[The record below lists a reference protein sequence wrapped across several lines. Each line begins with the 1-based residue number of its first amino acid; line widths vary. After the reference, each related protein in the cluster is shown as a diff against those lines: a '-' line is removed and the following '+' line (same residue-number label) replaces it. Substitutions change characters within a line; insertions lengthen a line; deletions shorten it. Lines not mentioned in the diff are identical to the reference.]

1 MMYFDKFSEG
11 AAQVFVTA
19 QDEARNLGHPYV
31 GTEHLLLAVL
41 KIDSGIISNVL
52 KQHSVDYDR
61 VSREVTAMVG
71 TNVHQSVVGAPQ
83 MTPRAR
89 RVIELAN
96 DESKMLGQEKI
107 DVEHIMLGIVR
118 EGEGIAAHI
127 LKHFGINLSQMR
139 KEVIESLTG
148 DWEDSSEKTQTSTA
162 KPQQSQL
169 GAAMKQLEGFGTD
182 LTALA
187 REGKLDPIVGR
198 EVERQRLMEVL
209 SRRKKNNPVLIG
221 DPGVGKTAIVEGLS
235 QLIVDGETPETLKDK
250 VIFALDVASLIAGT
264 KYRGEFEKRLK
275 KLIHIVKSNPNIILF
290 IDELHT
296 IVGAGSAEGAVD
308 AANILKPSLAS
319 GEIRCIG
326 STTPDEYRKYVEKDA
341 ALERRFQKIYVL
353 EPSVEEALEILKG
366 IRHKY
371 ETHHRVKYTEEALK
385 AAVNLSHRYISDRFL
400 PDKSIDIIDEAG
412 SRARLSKLTI
422 PASLKEMQKNLEA
435 LRAKREEYAA
445 AQEYEEAALLK
456 EKERNLQNA
465 YREKYRAWRSEADS
479 EIIEVNEDAAADIV
493 SKWTGIPLRKLEE
506 TDTEKLLSLEKS
518 LHERIVGQDEA
529 ITAVAR
535 AIRRARS
542 GLKDPRRP
550 IGVFLF
556 LGPTGVGKTE
566 LAKGI
571 SEYLFGEEKA
581 LVRFDMS
588 EYMERFSVSRLI
600 GAPPG
605 YVGYDEG
612 GTLTETI
619 RKRPFSVILFDEIEK
634 AHPDTFNI
642 LLQIMDDGKLTD
654 SQGRHVD
661 FRNTIVIMT
670 SNLGGEFI
678 NKTKT
683 SLGFVESS
691 TEEEKQYESMKSSVL
706 EIVKKTFRPEFLNR
720 LDETVVFHQLS
731 RDHIT
736 QIIDILMRDV
746 RKRLKERELE
756 IRLSPEAV
764 EFLLDKGFDPV
775 YGARPLKRAI
785 QSHIEDPLS
794 EELLKGK
801 FAEGDLII
809 VGMEKE
815 ALVFN
820 KECDRA
826 ARVKATT

>member
-41 KIDSGIISNVL
+41 KTDSGTAADVL
-52 KQHSVDYDR
+52 KQHSVDYER
-61 VSREVTAMVG
+61 VSHEVTAMVG

-96 DESKMLGQEKI
+96 DESKMLGQDKI

-127 LKHFGINLSQMR
+127 LKHFGINLGQMR
-139 KEVIESLTG
+139 REVIENLTG
-148 DWEDSSEKTQTSTA
+148 DWEEPSEKATTSSN
-162 KPQQSQL
+162 KPQQSPI
-169 GAAMKQLEGFGTD
+169 GAALKQLEGFGTD
-182 LTALA
+182 LTSLA
-187 REGKLDPIVGR
+187 RDGRLDPIVGR

-235 QLIVDGETPETLKDK
+235 QLIVDGETPETLKDR

-341 ALERRFQKIYVL
+341 ALERRFQKIFVS
-353 EPSVEEALEILKG
+353 EPTADDALEILRG

-371 ETHHRVKYTEEALK
+371 ETHHRVRYTEEALE
-385 AAVNLSHRYISDRFL
+385 AAVILSHRYISDRFL
-400 PDKSIDIIDEAG
+400 PDKAIDIIDEAG
-412 SRARLSKLTI
+412 SRARLRKLTI
-422 PASLKEMQKNLEA
+422 PNSLKEMQRNLEST
-435 LRAKREEYAA
+435 RSKREESAA
-445 AQEYEEAALLK
+445 AQEYEKAALLK
-456 EKERNLQNA
+456 EKERALQNA
-465 YREKYRAWRSEADS
+465 YREEYRAWRSEADS
-479 EIIEVNEDAAADIV
+479 EVITVDEEAAADIV

-506 TDTEKLLSLEKS
+506 TDTEKLLNLEAS
-518 LHERIVGQDEA
+518 LHERIVAQDEA

-612 GTLTETI
+612 GTWTETI

-670 SNLGGEFI
+670 SNLGGEYI

-691 TEEEKQYESMKSSVL
+691 TEEDKQYESMKTSVL

-720 LDETVVFHQLS
+720 LDETVVFHQLT

-736 QIIDILMRDV
+736 QIVDILMRDV
-746 RKRLKERELE
+746 RRRLKEKSLE
-756 IRLSPEAV
+756 IRLSSEAV
-764 EFLLDKGFDPV
+764 DFLLDKGFDPV

-785 QSHIEDPLS
+785 QSYIEDPLS
-794 EELLKGK
+794 EALLKGK
-801 FAEGDLII
+801 FSEGDSIL
-809 VGMEKE
+809 VGVEKE